1 MPKKNKVVDPEILAI
16 INRLCNRDDL
26 SFKQLERRIG
36 LPASWLQKLATGEIN
51 DPSYT
56 KIKKLKAYFTI

>member
-1 MPKKNKVVDPEILAI
+1 MPKKNKPIDPEIAAI
-16 INRLCNRDDL
+16 IYKLLNRDDL
-26 SFKQLERRIG
+26 SFTQLERRIG